1 MSTPR
6 RRILRA
12 NRNAAAVA
20 DPGRQRQLEK
30 RRGRLEQER
39 ASLAKWMTRLKRA
52 FHAVEKQQRRIAGL
66 ERQLV
71 RLEQSNGRV

>member
-12 NRNAAAVA
+12 NRTTATLE
-20 DPGRQRQLEK
+20 PGRQLQLEK
-30 RRGRLEQER
+30 RRGQLAWER
-39 ASLAKWMTRLKRA
+39 TSLAKWMTRLKRA

-66 ERQLV
+66 ERQLA
-71 RLEQSNGRV
+71 RLGQSVGRQL